1 MLVIYYSALKECFRL
16 SKKVKAEVELKI
28 SEAKNSRE
36 YEKVPDS
43 ETENYENSVHQTP
56 LWHFAKNKLV
66 QAMFR

>member
-56 LWHFAKNKLV
+56 L
-66 QAMFR
+66 

>member
-1 MLVIYYSALKECFRL
+1 MKECFRL
-16 SKKVKAEVELKI
+16 SKKVKDEVELKI

>member
-1 MLVIYYSALKECFRL
+1 MLIIYFSALKECFRL
-16 SKKVKAEVELKI
+16 SKKVKDQVEFKI

-56 LWHFAKNKLV
+56 L
-66 QAMFR
+66 